1 MKKRSNDMINRIYI
15 IRYLFTAC
23 SVYLFSVAEGHV
35 KCLAISPISS
45 RTMSL
50 RLYPADL
57 EQISQT
63 RALPTHSWQ
72 PAMAA
77 MPW

>member
-1 MKKRSNDMINRIYI
+1 MKKGSNDMINRIYI

-35 KCLAISPISS
+35 NVKCLAISLISS

-63 RALPTHSWQ
+63 RALPTHS
-72 PAMAA
+72 
-77 MPW
+77 